1 MHFFKP
7 IVMYHTNNKHL
18 SDEATMGEQS
28 NQPIF
33 TIEKLYVKDLS
44 LEVPGAPQIFRQHEA
59 PQVDVSM
66 NNAGKLI
73 EDDHYEVVI
82 NITITAKLK
91 DKTVFLVETT
101 YGGVFQIRNV
111 PDAEIEAVLGVA
123 CPNILFPY
131 LREVVSETV
140 SRAGFPPVVLLPM
153 NFEAIYKATKQKG
166 EAQRAPGTTTH

>member
-1 MHFFKP
+1 
-7 IVMYHTNNKHL
+7 
-18 SDEATMGEQS
+18 MGEQN
-28 NQPIF
+28 NQPVF

-44 LEVPGAPQIFRQHEA
+44 LEVPGAPQIYRQREA

-66 NNAGKLI
+66 NNAGKRI
-73 EDDHYEVVI
+73 DDGHFEVVI

-91 DKTVFLVETT
+91 EQTVFLVEAA

-111 PDAEIEAVLGVA
+111 PEAEIETVLGVT

-140 SRAGFPPVVLLPM
+140 SRAGFPPVVLHPM
-153 NFEAIYKATKQKG
+153 NFEAIYKATKQQAKAQP
-166 EAQRAPGTTTH
+166 EAGSTTH

>member
-1 MHFFKP
+1 M
-7 IVMYHTNNKHL
+7 
-18 SDEATMGEQS
+18 SEQN

-44 LEVPGAPQIFRQHEA
+44 LEVPGAPQIYRQREA

-66 NNAGKLI
+66 NNASKRI
-73 EDDHYEVVI
+73 EDGHYEVVI
-82 NITITAKLK
+82 NITISAKLK
-91 DKTVFLVETT
+91 EKTVFLVEAA

-111 PDAEIEAVLGVA
+111 PDAEIDTVLGVT

-140 SRAGFPPVVLLPM
+140 SRAGFPPVVLHPM
-153 NFEAIYKATKQKG
+153 NFEAIYRAQKLKG
-166 EAQRAPGTTTH
+166 EAQPAAGSLTH